1 MEGQRRCLGCKIV
14 LAVLGVVSGASI
26 FVSFIY
32 YKNYNAAIWGL
43 LTGYKIEDDGYAPAG
58 IFALLSL
65 KWTVMMFFEGRKYE
79 KLLRSTG
86 VEEAAPTSYNSVESG
101 IVD

>member
-1 MEGQRRCLGCKIV
+1 MIL
-14 LAVLGVVSGASI
+14 
-26 FVSFIY
+26 
-32 YKNYNAAIWGL
+32 
-43 LTGYKIEDDGYAPAG
+43 GYKIEDDGYAPAG

-65 KWTVMMFFEGRKYE
+65 KWTVVMFFEGKKYE

-86 VEEAAPTSYNSVESG
+86 VEEAVNRKPPTSYNSVESG